1 MNRFAHTGRGDFSG
15 FKKRSNGMFSV
26 GEYIVY
32 GTTGVCRIESVGPM
46 QMSGV
51 SKEKLYYTLAPLYS
65 KGSKV
70 FIPVD
75 NDKVIMRPVLTK
87 EEAQALVEE
96 IPKIEL
102 LWVADEKRRED
113 IYKTALRTCDC
124 KEWIK
129 IIKTL
134 YLRKMSRIAEGKKVT
149 VSDGKY
155 LHMAEE
161 RLYEELGLALEM
173 DKDEVIEYITQHVEK
188 SEEVSVEYV

>member
-1 MNRFAHTGRGDFSG
+1 MYL
-15 FKKRSNGMFSV
+15 V

-32 GTTGVCRIESVGPM
+32 GTSGVCKVEAVGSM

-51 SKEKLYYTLAPLYS
+51 NKDKLYYTLAPLYS
-65 KGSKV
+65 KELIEQ
-70 FIPVD
+70 IP
-75 NDKVIMRPVLTK
+75 T
-87 EEAQALVEE
+87 
-96 IPKIEL
+96 IEL

-124 KEWIK
+124 REWIK

-161 RLYEELGLALEM
+161 RLYEELALVLDM
-173 DKDEVIEYITQHVEK
+173 DKDEVVEYITEHVEQSK
-188 SEEVSVEYV
+188 ED

>member
-1 MNRFAHTGRGDFSG
+1 
-15 FKKRSNGMFSV
+15 MFSV

-32 GTTGVCRIESVGPM
+32 GTTGVCKVEAVGPM
-46 QMSGV
+46 QMLGV
-51 SKEKLYYTLAPLYS
+51 SKEKLYYTLMPLYS

-75 NDKVIMRPVLTK
+75 NDKVVMRPVLTRD
-87 EEAQALVEE
+87 EAESLVKD
-96 IPKIEL
+96 IPSIEL

-124 KEWIK
+124 REWIK

-161 RLYEELGLALEM
+161 RLYEELALALGMNKE
-173 DKDEVIEYITQHVEK
+173 EVVEYITNHVEQVAD
-188 SEEVSVEYV
+188 E

>member
-1 MNRFAHTGRGDFSG
+1 MYL
-15 FKKRSNGMFSV
+15 V

-32 GTTGVCRIESVGPM
+32 GTSGVCKVEAVGSM

-51 SKEKLYYTLAPLYS
+51 NKDKLYYTLAPLYS
-65 KGSKV
+65 KELIEQ
-70 FIPVD
+70 IP
-75 NDKVIMRPVLTK
+75 T
-87 EEAQALVEE
+87 
-96 IPKIEL
+96 IEL

-124 KEWIK
+124 REWIK

-134 YLRKMSRIAEGKKVT
+134 SLRKMSRIAEGKKVT

-161 RLYEELGLALEM
+161 RLYEELALALDM
-173 DKDEVIEYITQHVEK
+173 DKDEVVEYITEHVEQSK
-188 SEEVSVEYV
+188 ED

>member
-1 MNRFAHTGRGDFSG
+1 
-15 FKKRSNGMFSV
+15 MFVV

-32 GTTGVCRIESVGPM
+32 GTTGVCKVEEIGPM
-46 QMSGV
+46 QMMGT
-51 SKEKLYYTLAPLYS
+51 SKDKLYYTLAPLYS

-75 NDKVIMRPVLTK
+75 NEKVVMRPVLTK
-87 EEAQALVEE
+87 EEAEELVNE
-96 IPKIEL
+96 IPSIEL
-102 LWVADEKRRED
+102 LWVADEKSRED
-113 IYKTALRTCDC
+113 IYKTALRSCEP

-161 RLYEELGLALEM
+161 RLYEELALALNMEKE
-173 DKDEVIEYITQHVEK
+173 DITEYIASRVEN
-188 SEEVSVEYV
+188 SEEITIE

>member
-15 FKKRSNGMFSV
+15 FKKRSNGMFSA

-32 GTTGVCRIESVGPM
+32 GTTGVCKVEAVGPM
-46 QMSGV
+46 QMSGMS
-51 SKEKLYYTLAPLYS
+51 SKEKLYYTLSPLYS

-75 NDKVIMRPVLTK
+75 NDKVVIRSVLTK
-87 EEAQALVEE
+87 EEASALVEE
-96 IPKIEL
+96 IPSIEL

-113 IYKTALRTCDC
+113 IYKTALRTCDP

-161 RLYEELGLALEM
+161 RLYEELALALEM
-173 DKDEVIEYITQHVEK
+173 PKEEVIEYITSHVEK
-188 SEEVSVEYV
+188 SEEVAAQ

>member
-102 LWVADEKRRED
+102 LWVADEKTLLRRYAYAGCLPFQRSGIQDE
-113 IYKTALRTCDC
+113 C
-124 KEWIK
+124 
-129 IIKTL
+129 
-134 YLRKMSRIAEGKKVT
+134 
-149 VSDGKY
+149 
-155 LHMAEE
+155 E
-161 RLYEELGLALEM
+161 RNRN
-173 DKDEVIEYITQHVEK
+173 H
-188 SEEVSVEYV
+188 

>member
-1 MNRFAHTGRGDFSG
+1 
-15 FKKRSNGMFSV
+15 MFSV
-26 GEYIVY
+26 GDYIVY
-32 GTTGVCRIESVGPM
+32 GTTGVCKVEAVGPM
-46 QMSGV
+46 QMSGMS
-51 SKEKLYYTLAPLYS
+51 SKEKLYYTLSPLYS

-75 NDKVIMRPVLTK
+75 NDKVVIRSVLTK
-87 EEAQALVEE
+87 EEASALVEE
-96 IPKIEL
+96 IPSIEL

-113 IYKTALRTCDC
+113 IYKTALRTCDP

-161 RLYEELGLALEM
+161 RLYEELALALEM
-173 DKDEVIEYITQHVEK
+173 PKEEVIEYITSHVEK
-188 SEEVSVEYV
+188 SEEVAAQ

>member
-1 MNRFAHTGRGDFSG
+1 MYL
-15 FKKRSNGMFSV
+15 V

-32 GTTGVCRIESVGPM
+32 GTSGVCKVEAVGSM

-51 SKEKLYYTLAPLYS
+51 NKDKLYYTLAPLYS

-70 FIPVD
+70 YTPVD
-75 NDKVIMRPVLTK
+75 NDKVVMRPVFTK
-87 EEAQALVEE
+87 EEAKELIEQ
-96 IPKIEL
+96 IPTIEL
-102 LWVADEKRRED
+102 LWVADKKRRED
-113 IYKTALRTCDC
+113 IYKAALRTCDC
-124 KEWIK
+124 REWIK

-161 RLYEELGLALEM
+161 RLYEELALALDM
-173 DKDEVIEYITQHVEK
+173 DKDEVVEYITEHVEQSK
-188 SEEVSVEYV
+188 ED

>member
-1 MNRFAHTGRGDFSG
+1 MYL
-15 FKKRSNGMFSV
+15 V

-32 GTTGVCRIESVGPM
+32 GTSGVCKVEAIGPM

-51 SKEKLYYTLAPLYS
+51 NKDKLYYTLAPLYS

-70 FIPVD
+70 FTPVD
-75 NDKVIMRPVLTK
+75 NDKVVMRPVLTK
-87 EEAQALVEE
+87 EEAEKLIEQ
-96 IPKIEL
+96 IPTIEL
-102 LWVADEKRRED
+102 LWVSDEKSREN
-113 IYKTALRTCDC
+113 IYKAALRTCDC
-124 KEWIK
+124 REWIK

-161 RLYEELGLALEM
+161 RLYEELALALDM
-173 DKDEVIEYITQHVEK
+173 DKDDVVEYIIRHVEQSK
-188 SEEVSVEYV
+188 ED

>member
-1 MNRFAHTGRGDFSG
+1 
-15 FKKRSNGMFSV
+15 MFSE

-32 GTTGVCRIESVGPM
+32 GTTGVCKVEAVGPM

-51 SKEKLYYTLAPLYS
+51 NKEKLYYTLAPLCS

-75 NDKVIMRPVLTK
+75 NDKVVMRPVLT
-87 EEAQALVEE
+87 EDEAKALIQE
-96 IPKIEL
+96 IPSIEL

-124 KEWIK
+124 REWIK

-161 RLYEELGLALEM
+161 RLYEELALALQM
-173 DKDEVIEYITQHVEK
+173 QKDEVLEYITKHVE
-188 SEEVSVEYV
+188 SSQDVVVE

>member
-1 MNRFAHTGRGDFSG
+1 
-15 FKKRSNGMFSV
+15 MFSV

-32 GTTGVCRIESVGPM
+32 GTTGVCKVEAVGPM

-51 SKEKLYYTLAPLYS
+51 SKGKLYYTLAPLYS

-70 FIPVD
+70 FIPID

-87 EEAQALVEE
+87 DEAKALVEQ
-96 IPKIEL
+96 IPTIEL
-102 LWVADEKRRED
+102 LWVSDEKRRED

-161 RLYEELGLALEM
+161 RLYEELALALEM
-173 DKDEVIEYITQHVEK
+173 EKDEVLDYITQHVEK
-188 SEEVSVEYV
+188 SEAMTEI

>member
-1 MNRFAHTGRGDFSG
+1 MYL
-15 FKKRSNGMFSV
+15 V

-32 GTTGVCRIESVGPM
+32 GTSGVCKVEAVGSM

-51 SKEKLYYTLAPLYS
+51 NKDKLYYTLAPLYS
-65 KGSKV
+65 KELIEQ
-70 FIPVD
+70 IP
-75 NDKVIMRPVLTK
+75 T
-87 EEAQALVEE
+87 
-96 IPKIEL
+96 IEL

-124 KEWIK
+124 REWIK

-161 RLYEELGLALEM
+161 RLYEELALALDM
-173 DKDEVIEYITQHVEK
+173 DKDEVVEYITEHVEQSK
-188 SEEVSVEYV
+188 ED